1 MKRSWFLN
9 WLINQIIQNTT
20 TFFSGGNYV
29 TRIMEGDDREK
40 EMEDNVENVAA
51 MVGNLRNMAI
61 DAGQEI
67 DNQNHLITRI
77 SNKAAANQERVKDAN
92 ERATNML

>member
-1 MKRSWFLN
+1 M
-9 WLINQIIQNTT
+9 
-20 TFFSGGNYV
+20 

-92 ERATNML
+92 ERANSML